1 MSGIISLFSPY
12 AKFGNIYRVAHQN
25 KHHVSLP
32 RLLRRSW
39 ILETPQNK
47 RDAKIF
53 FIVGECSL
61 VQNIQEAIYNGYS
74 VDIITGPKLRNK
86 NIREKLSLLK
96 RNYPNQL
103 TLTVAEERPEKHFC
117 IINGNILYEDP
128 HSDVDNY
135 GCATAVE
142 NAEKDNLNLV
152 KRYFEEFK
160 NKRRVRTITTSEE
173 IDALDTIE

>member
-1 MSGIISLFSPY
+1 MSGIMSLLSPY
-12 AKFGNIYRVAHQN
+12 AKFGNIYRVEHHN
-25 KHHVSLP
+25 KHGVSLP

-39 ILETPQNK
+39 LINTPQNK
-47 RDAKIF
+47 RDAIVF

-61 VQNIQEAIYNGYS
+61 VQNIQESIYNGYS
-74 VDIITGPKLRNK
+74 VFIITGPKLRDVK
-86 NIREKLSLLK
+86 TREKLKQLK
-96 RNYPNQL
+96 TDYPEKL
-103 TLTVAEERPEKHFC
+103 TLMVSKERPEKHFC

-142 NAEKDNLNLV
+142 NAERDNINLV

-160 NKRRVRTITTSEE
+160 NKRSIRTITTPEE
-173 IDALDTIE
+173 IGALETIE

>member
-1 MSGIISLFSPY
+1 MPGLISLFSPY
-12 AKFGNIYRVAHQN
+12 AKLGNIYRVEHHN
-25 KHHVSLP
+25 KHGVSLP

-39 ILETPQNK
+39 IVDTPKSK
-47 RDAKIF
+47 RDKKII

-74 VDIITGPKLRNK
+74 VEIITGPKLRNVATK
-86 NIREKLSLLK
+86 EKLKQLK
-96 RNYPNQL
+96 IDYPDKL
-103 TLTVAEERPEKHFC
+103 TLMVAEERPEKHFC

-142 NAEKDNLNLV
+142 NAEKENISLV
-152 KRYFEEFK
+152 KKYFEEYK
-160 NKRRVRTITTSEE
+160 NKRRIKIIATPEE
-173 IDALDTIE
+173 IGQLNTIE